1 MEWFLT
7 KFTPLSLLV
16 IFVVIPFFQGLSA
29 GAFEATSSLK
39 QTGIYKTDA
48 NAIDEL
54 GKSAMQVSPELKM
67 INNTLTK

>member
-1 MEWFLT
+1 MD
-7 KFTPLSLLV
+7 KFIGAGVLFALAY
-16 IFVVIPFFQGLSA
+16 FFFIPFFQGLSA
-29 GAFEATSSLK
+29 GEFEATSSLK